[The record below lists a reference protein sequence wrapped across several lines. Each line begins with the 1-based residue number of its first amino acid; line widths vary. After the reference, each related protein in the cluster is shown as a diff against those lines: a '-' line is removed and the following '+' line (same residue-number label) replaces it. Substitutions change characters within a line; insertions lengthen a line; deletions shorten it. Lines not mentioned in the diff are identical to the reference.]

1 MATPTTRPSSSPQS
15 PYRSHRC
22 GDVCNA
28 LAGNDLRLAGWVSGK
43 RNHGGLLFVDLRDSS
58 GLVQLVVERGVPAYE
73 TLERCSLESV
83 ISARGKLQL
92 RAAEHANPA
101 LPSGGVELEVAEVEL
116 LGAAEPLPLSPSA
129 STAVGEE
136 LRLRYRYLDLRRP
149 ELQRNLVLRA
159 RMIASLRRRMDALG
173 FLEVQTPIL
182 TASSPEGARDYLVP
196 SRRFPGRFFAL
207 PQAPQLYKQLLMCS
221 GVDRYYQI
229 APCFRDEDARADRS
243 PGEFYQLDVELA
255 FVSEEEVFA
264 SIEPVIAGV
273 FTELSTRSVS
283 ATPFPR
289 IAYRDALLQYGSDKP
304 DLRNPLV
311 MCELSD
317 VLAGCSLPAF
327 AAAAAAG
334 EVVRGIRAPG
344 AGERPRSFFDAR
356 VARMRELGAPGLAYL
371 ARASGGDKGPL
382 AKLSAEERAA
392 LAAHIGLAPG
402 DALFVLRGPEPD
414 VRRWGAE
421 LRRALGEA
429 LALCERGAFR
439 FCWVVDHPMY
449 ERDPQTGA
457 LQFSHN
463 PFSMPQGGLQALR
476 SLDPLDVLAHQY
488 DLVCNGVELSSGA
501 IRNHRVDVM
510 YEAFR
515 IAGYGPGEVDAR
527 FGGLLG
533 AFRHGAPPHGG
544 LAPGIDRMVMLLA
557 EEPNIREVI
566 AFPLAQSGQDLL
578 LGAPAA
584 VTDVQLRELGLQLR

>member
-1 MATPTTRPSSSPQS
+1 
-15 PYRSHRC
+15 
-22 GDVCNA
+22 
-28 LAGNDLRLAGWVSGK
+28 
-43 RNHGGLLFVDLRDSS
+43 
-58 GLVQLVVERGVPAYE
+58 
-73 TLERCSLESV
+73 
-83 ISARGKLQL
+83 
-92 RAAEHANPA
+92 
-101 LPSGGVELEVAEVEL
+101 
-116 LGAAEPLPLSPSA
+116 
-129 STAVGEE
+129 
-136 LRLRYRYLDLRRP
+136 
-149 ELQRNLVLRA
+149 
-159 RMIASLRRRMDALG
+159 MDALG

-207 PQAPQLYKQLLMCS
+207 PQAPQLYKQLLMCA
-221 GVDRYYQI
+221 GIDRYYQI

-255 FVSEEEVFA
+255 FVNEEEVFA

-273 FTELSTRSVS
+273 FSELSARECS

-289 IAYRDALLQYGSDKP
+289 IAYRDALLHYGNDKP

-311 MCELSD
+311 MCELSA
-317 VLAGCSLPAF
+317 VLADCSLPAF

-334 EVVRGIRAPG
+334 EVVRAIRAPG
-344 AGERPRSFFDAR
+344 GAERPRSFFDAL

-371 ARASGGDKGPL
+371 ARASSGDKGPL
-382 AKLSAEERAA
+382 AKLTGQEREALCAHAA
-392 LAAHIGLAPG
+392 VAPG
-402 DALFVLRGPEPD
+402 DALLVLRGREPD
-414 VRRWGAE
+414 VQRWGAE
-421 LRRALGEA
+421 LRRMLGEA
-429 LALCERGAFR
+429 LELCERGAFR
-439 FCWVVDHPMY
+439 FCWVVDYPMY
-449 ERDPQTGA
+449 ERDPHSGA

-463 PFSMPQGGLQALR
+463 PFSMPQGGLHALR
-476 SLDPLDVLAHQY
+476 NLDPLQVLAHQY

-515 IAGYGPGEVDAR
+515 IAGYAPDEVDAR

-533 AFRHGAPPHGG
+533 AFRYGAPPHGG

-578 LGAPAA
+578 LGAPATVSA
-584 VTDVQLRELGLQLR
+584 PQLRELGLTLR